1 MDQNKRDNDPLG
13 WAATSNDPDVSAHLD
28 NARKVADTL
37 LAIDGLNDLD
47 SLPEGAVCTL
57 MSMLTQEI
65 QKAEEVLENG
75 NLFNEDGGAS

>member
-1 MDQNKRDNDPLG
+1 MDQNKRDNHPLG

-28 NARKVADTL
+28 SARTVADTL
-37 LAIDGLNDLD
+37 MTIDGLNNLD
-47 SLPEGAVCTL
+47 SLPDGAVCTL
-57 MSMLTQEI
+57 MIMLTREI